1 MNAGKKILIGF
12 AVLVGIIILFGA
24 IGQASQDKPRSE
36 ADICASGYDA
46 LDTDARFECAKKKH
60 LNAVTGGH
68 PKAVVALRRHMKYP
82 ETLHID
88 DTRMFPPL
96 ANASTYRVC
105 MSYRAQ
111 NALGTSS
118 GGLACAECDLK
129 TGAVLGIDITE

>member
-12 AVLVGIIILFGA
+12 AVLVGIVILFGA
-24 IGQASQDKPRSE
+24 IGKARPDKPRSE

-46 LDTDARFECAKKKH
+46 LDTDARFQCAKKKH
-60 LNAVTGGH
+60 LNAMTGGH
-68 PKAVVALRRHMKYP
+68 PKAVVALRRHLKYP
-82 ETLHID
+82 ETLHIG

-96 ANASTYRVC
+96 ADASTYRVC

-111 NALGTSS
+111 NDLGALS

-129 TGAVLGIDITE
+129 TGAVLNMDITE

>member
-24 IGQASQDKPRSE
+24 IGNASQDKPRSE
-36 ADICASGYDA
+36 ADICAFGYDA

-60 LNAVTGGH
+60 LNAMTGGH
-68 PKAVVALRRHMKYP
+68 PKAVVALRRHLKYP

-88 DTRMFPPL
+88 DTRLFPPL
-96 ANASTYRVC
+96 ADAGTYRVC

-111 NALGTSS
+111 NDLGTSS
-118 GGLACAECDLK
+118 GALACAECDLK
-129 TGAVLGIDITE
+129 TGAVLDMDITE